1 VNRPAGASDWRHAVQ
16 SLACQPPLRARVPL
30 WAAGAVIGSV
40 EDGFAHHLS
49 RLAAGV
55 SGGVMQRRTEGGI
68 PGWEVVGELTSS
80 LALLAAAMRDA
91 GLAGAWRDEQLA
103 VTTPAGTRVA
113 TVERAAVRPLG
124 IATCAV
130 HLLGTTPDGRHWVQQ
145 RSLTK
150 ANDPGLWDTLVGG
163 MVPAAD
169 SLEEALARETWEEA
183 GLQLSQTQALSY
195 GGSVTTRRPG
205 RDGGGCGYVVER
217 IDWYRCVLPPG
228 VEPSNRD
235 GEVSQFALL
244 TEEELV
250 RRLGVGEFAYEAA
263 LLFCAAG
270 AC

>member
-1 VNRPAGASDWRHAVQ
+1 MNPPAGARDWRHAVQ
-16 SLACQPPLRARVPL
+16 SQACQPPLRARVPL
-30 WAAGAVIGSV
+30 WANGEVIGSV
-40 EDGFAHHLS
+40 EDEFADRVS
-49 RLAAGV
+49 RLLPLASPPLLRMSV
-55 SGGVMQRRTEGGI
+55 RDSRS
-68 PGWEVVGELTSS
+68 GWEVLGDPTSS
-80 LALLAAAMRDA
+80 LAVLAAAMRDA

-183 GLQLSQTQALSY
+183 GLELSQTQALSY

-217 IDWYRCVLPPG
+217 IDWYRCVLAPG

-235 GEVSQFALL
+235 GEVAQFALL

-270 AC
+270 A